1 MQDFKNL
8 KVWKE
13 AYDFSIKVYKAPAKF
28 PSNEQFGITS
38 QLRRASTSIAANIAE
53 GTGRQ
58 SNAAFLAF
66 LYNSIGSSKECENF
80 LLLSRDLGYL
90 SDETYID
97 LNESCIRISKMLNS
111 LIQTIK
117 KSKSTS

>member
-13 AYDFSIKVYKAPAKF
+13 AYDFSLKVYKATAKF

-80 LLLSRDLGYL
+80 LLMSKDLGYL
-90 SDETYID
+90 SEELYQE
-97 LNESCIRISKMLNS
+97 LNESCVRVSKMLNG
-111 LIQTIK
+111 LIQSVK
-117 KSKSTS
+117 KSKTTS

>member
-13 AYDFSIKVYKAPAKF
+13 AHDFSINIYKTTSRF

-80 LLLSRDLGYL
+80 LLVSKDLGYL
-90 SDETYID
+90 SDESYNE
-97 LNESCIRISKMLNS
+97 LNESCVRISKMLNS
-111 LIQTIK
+111 LIQSVK
-117 KSKSTS
+117 KSKTTS